1 MDTERF
7 FGISVSIMLLATSMI
22 LCISSSRERQLC
34 GDDAPQEGNGGPVHP
49 VLYNSP
55 PPPTSTGIESHED
68 TGSNSVP
75 TRSQRSAGENSYTLF
90 GSVRFNSME
99 KRDGFLWSMGENVI
113 MQLAAKTG
121 DMRMFGILD
130 GVSGNITGMRS
141 NCNTIYFRGDEFFL
155 KYDILDDRLRY
166 IELPANIF
174 PGDILDFFPLVW
186 ENMDTGEANEG
197 LVLVTEDRVVM
208 LDTTSPKDVRSL
220 YKENIPAGLGDHRWI
235 GGFLDNILI
244 GFTDGILEADHE
256 GISEIKGG
264 VGSEY
269 GVMYDRVNDGEITT
283 QNLALAVDGDILG
296 YTYTP
301 GAGDTKADITENG
314 TLWDSGIQEEIISLD
329 VAGSDV
335 IVALQDR
342 LRTKIGTRESSL
354 NLPALTDA
362 RKMDGKIY
370 VLVNGTLSTVTG
382 NEIQEMNVNLNAPVP
397 DIINMDAG
405 ENVLVAASASALS
418 VLPGAT
424 GPSGWINSDT
434 ILGNHLHEPVQCL
447 DENGNIWVAQSG
459 AIFKGMLT
467 GTDLSWTFYLV
478 PKLISPFS
486 LTSLGDLLLISNEST
501 VMTFNMT
508 TAVDELL
515 LVSNDTTGG
524 FMKCMG
530 DEYEDCFWV
539 LAEKGVMKIFR
550 EKNGSL
556 NNSFFDMRYLPGN
569 EVIDLGTSENVVWVL
584 MEEAVAR
591 YYKPADEWWNYS
603 FGDDMIAAELE
614 TVYSRGHEI
623 YLGGKELFY
632 MDEWSGIGGFIP
644 VSFGQEKLDRIIAM
658 DGRDFRKDDTGE
670 IFLLE
675 PGGIRIY
682 DSARSNW
689 QSLTTSNGLASN
701 DIRQVAKDGETGNI
715 WVAAYGGVT
724 RYEPNS
730 STFQVITADDGLSN
744 NFVYTVHIDE
754 YGAWFGTDG
763 GGVCLITRDEQYES
777 LTMEDGLV
785 ADDVLKIK
793 SFDEDKYWFCTDGGL
808 TYYDR
813 TNGDTTNYKS
823 PGELAGEW
831 VWDID
836 TLDDG
841 IFAATDKGISVMN
854 TKTGKWQR
862 FYHPLDLPD
871 DTVFSIE
878 LFRYNNAKYMWAG
891 TNDGAVC
898 YNVNRD
904 EWKSLDESSGLP
916 DTRIRDVFFDGEKV
930 WVATGAGIALFTP
943 DGELMDIYDR
953 EDGLVHNIVESFSK
967 YDDVMYISTSGGFS
981 IFREDSI
988 TNTLLPRFVR
998 TPGVHPDISIEG
1010 YEASIVD
1017 STGAGYRLEINITIK
1032 SDITGPFYLSV
1043 STNHPG
1049 DNYGLIRHSYENND
1063 LSFGEGEEWVS
1074 VPVEMEKGTDERTL
1088 RMSLNTSLSAPE
1100 NGTSDMPSDGDG
1112 SLNIPLYFMVDSDGR
1127 WIEESETNNMLITS
1141 LDISGSEGDPEP
1153 ENGEKGKDNSFF
1165 IGAGVGVLVLIVI
1178 SIFFIFRKK
1187 RRGGEDGEEEGEEAV
1202 VEEESGK

>member
-1 MDTERF
+1 
-7 FGISVSIMLLATSMI
+7 MLLATSVI
-22 LCISSSRERQLC
+22 LCISSFHEQPSSGDEQPREGSENSIYPLSYNT
-34 GDDAPQEGNGGPVHP
+34 PSHP
-49 VLYNSP
+49 VDTEYR
-55 PPPTSTGIESHED
+55 GQED
-68 TGSNSVP
+68 PGP
-75 TRSQRSAGENSYTLF
+75 IKGQTRGQRSAEANPYTLF

-99 KRDGFLWSMGENVI
+99 KRNGFLWAVGNNVI
-113 MQLAAKTG
+113 MQLKTGAG
-121 DMRMFGILD
+121 DMRMFGIRD
-130 GVSGNITGMRS
+130 GVPGNVTGMRS
-141 NCNTIYFRGDEFFL
+141 NCNAVYFRGDENFL
-155 KYDILDDRLRY
+155 RYDIMDDGLRN

-174 PGDILDFFPLVW
+174 PGDILDFFPLLW
-186 ENMDTGEANEG
+186 ENVDTGEASEG
-197 LVLVTEDRVVM
+197 LVLVTESRIVV

-220 YKENIPAGLGDHRWI
+220 YRENIPAGLGDHRWI
-235 GGFLDNILI
+235 GGFTDNILI
-244 GFTDGILEADHE
+244 GFTEGMLEADHE
-256 GISEIKGG
+256 GISEIVGG
-264 VGSEY
+264 IGSEY
-269 GVMYDRVNDGEITT
+269 GVVYDRVNDGEITT
-283 QNLALAVDGDILG
+283 QNLALAVDGNIIG

-301 GAGDTKADITENG
+301 GTGEKTPEINENG
-314 TLWDSGIQEEIISLD
+314 TLWDSGLQEEIISLD

-335 IVALQDR
+335 IIAIRDR
-342 LRTKIGTRESSL
+342 LRTKIGSKESSL
-354 NLPALTDA
+354 DVPDVTDA
-362 RKMDGKIY
+362 LAMNGKIY
-370 VLVNGTLSTVTG
+370 VLMNGTLSTVSG
-382 NEIQEMNVNLNAPVP
+382 NDIEEMNVNLNAPVP

-405 ENVLVAASASALS
+405 ENLLVASSAGALS

-424 GPSGWINSDT
+424 GPSGWINTDA
-434 ILGNHLHEPVQCL
+434 ILGTHLKAPVHCL
-447 DENGNIWVAQSG
+447 DENGNIWLAQSG
-459 AIFKGMLT
+459 AMFKGTLT
-467 GTDLSWTFYLV
+467 GAELSWTFYLV
-478 PKLISPFS
+478 PNMISPAS
-486 LTSLGDLLLISNEST
+486 LTSLGDLLLLSNESA
-501 VMTFNMT
+501 VMTFNGT
-508 TAVDELL
+508 TSEDDLL
-515 LVSNDTTGG
+515 LVSNNTTGG
-524 FMKCMG
+524 FIKCVG
-530 DEYEDCFWV
+530 DEFENCFWV

-550 EKNGSL
+550 NANGSL
-556 NNSFFDMRYLPGN
+556 DNSFHDMRYLPGD
-569 EVIDLGTSENVVWVL
+569 EVIDLGTSNNVVWVL

-591 YYKPADEWWNYS
+591 FYKPTGEWWNYT

-670 IFLLE
+670 IFLLD

-754 YGAWFGTDG
+754 HGVWFGTDG
-763 GGVCLITRDEQYES
+763 GGVCLITRDEQYEA
-777 LTMEDGLV
+777 LTMEDGLA

-793 SFDEDKYWFCTDGGL
+793 SFEEDKYWFCTDGGL

-813 TNGDTTNYKS
+813 SNGDTTNYGS

-831 VWDID
+831 VWDVD

-841 IFAATDKGISVMN
+841 VFVATDKGISVMD
-854 TKTGKWQR
+854 TDTGKWQR

-871 DTVFSIE
+871 DTVYSID
-878 LFRYNNAKYMWAG
+878 LFRYNFNKYMWAG

-930 WVATGAGIALFTP
+930 WVATGAGIALFSP
-943 DGELMDIYDR
+943 DGELIDIYDR
-953 EDGLVHNIVESFSK
+953 EDGLVHNMVESFSK
-967 YDDVMYISTSGGFS
+967 YDDVMYIATSGGFS

-998 TPGVHPDISIEG
+998 TPGAHRDISVAG
-1010 YEASIVD
+1010 YEANIVE
-1017 STGAGYRLEINITIK
+1017 STIAGYRLKINITIK
-1032 SDITGPFYLSV
+1032 SDISDPFYLSV

-1049 DNYGLIRHSYENND
+1049 DNYGLVRHPYETKD
-1063 LSFGEGEEWVS
+1063 LKFGQGEEWVS
-1074 VPVEMEKGTDERTL
+1074 VPVEMAKGVDEITL
-1088 RMSLNTSLSAPE
+1088 RLSLNTSLIAPE
-1100 NGTSDMPSDGDG
+1100 NESSYVSIDEDPIHS
-1112 SLNIPLYFMVDSDGR
+1112 IPLYFMADPDGR
-1127 WIEESETNNMLITS
+1127 WIEESESNNLLMTS
-1141 LDISGSEGDPEP
+1141 LDISGTDVPPDPTNGVDGK
-1153 ENGEKGKDNSFF
+1153 ENSLVIWAG
-1165 IGAGVGVLVLIVI
+1165 IGILILVVI
-1178 SIFFIFRKK
+1178 SICFVFRRK
-1187 RRGGEDGEEEGEEAV
+1187 RRGGDDGGEEGEEAV
-1202 VEEESGK
+1202 EDESTAA